1 MSNSI
6 SNGLKRFALFS
17 FILCLYS
24 IYCSVWAEN
33 IEKKSYTIATWNI
46 GHFSNGAKSYSMI
59 DVATYNESLAKYRT
73 LIYDDIRPD
82 VMTVNEYNVVFCG
95 KDTENTPYKTSSLL
109 FDGFNKNVIGSK
121 CLAVCNAIFSKIK
134 MGSPRTVDFVSQKN
148 IEGDDFVRSRENYFI
163 ESELKLNGKKVKL
176 VCMHLLFSSKVDEI
190 YQQKQ
195 IEELISY
202 YKNRKRVIICGDWNT
217 EALSSLKDAG
227 YKLANDGSLKTYPL
241 KKSALDNIA
250 VKGLDVSDVRVVKT
264 NLSDHYPLVC
274 RVSLK

>member
-1 MSNSI
+1 MKSWP
-6 SNGLKRFALFS
+6 FCLFL
-17 FILCLYS
+17 IGCLFLSYPLS
-24 IYCSVWAEN
+24 A
-33 IEKKSYTIATWNI
+33 KKPKDLLICTWNI

-59 DVATYNESLAKYRT
+59 DVAKYNESLAKYRT

-109 FDGFNKNVIGSK
+109 FDGLKKNVIGLK
-121 CLAVCNAIFSKIK
+121 CLAVCNAIFSKKK

-202 YKNRKRVIICGDWNT
+202 YQNQKRVIICGDWNT

-241 KKSALDNIA
+241 KKLALDNIA
-250 VKGLDVSDVRVVKT
+250 VKGLEVSDVRVVKT